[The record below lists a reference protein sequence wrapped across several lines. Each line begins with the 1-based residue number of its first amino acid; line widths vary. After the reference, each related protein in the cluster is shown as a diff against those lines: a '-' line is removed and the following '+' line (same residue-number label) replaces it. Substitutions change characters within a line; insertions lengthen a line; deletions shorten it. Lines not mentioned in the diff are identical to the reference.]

1 MGNENLTIRTPD
13 EHAEIK
19 KQIKNLDRKINEY
32 RQTLIYLETQDCR
45 NCLLKDTI
53 NEQRSEVTAK
63 FRVVINAKHE
73 LLDRIK
79 KDNLINSKDNNEL
92 DGLSK

>member
-1 MGNENLTIRTPD
+1 MSNENLTIRTPD
-13 EHAEIK
+13 EDAEIK
-19 KQIKNLDRKINEY
+19 KEIKYLDRKINEY

-45 NCLLKDTI
+45 NCLLKETI
-53 NEQRSEVTAK
+53 DEQRSDITAK

-79 KDNLINSKDNNEL
+79 KTNPTDNNE
-92 DGLSK
+92 